1 MFGVCELARVKA
13 IVFEPGDEQD
23 YDALLKHEN
32 DLWWFSN
39 PDITTVWDAL
49 LEDIERGETGVFT
62 VRSIRF
68 IIDGIANPNA
78 SNVDVSYLHT
88 WLSGGQDLAVDL
100 FGDDEE
106 NNLGR
111 MADVVLRLVG
121 TEAFIP
127 GEAEFIG
134 MFDVVFD
141 WYYDNDG
148 HKDDFTCVAIFLGEL
163 DLRAKLPMTTNELEM
178 KLLRTIPQACDF
190 GQIINNFQNVDSWLI
205 KSALERLISDRL
217 VTLDM
222 NMVPARY
229 SITEAGFA
237 LVGAA

>member
-1 MFGVCELARVKA
+1 MFGVCELARRNR
-13 IVFEPGDEQD
+13 FEPGDEQD
-23 YDALLKHEN
+23 YDAAEHEN
-32 DLWWFSN
+32 DLWWFQIQISR
-39 PDITTVWDAL
+39 PWDAL
-49 LEDIERGETGVFT
+49 LEALSAEDRWLT

-68 IIDGIANPNA
+68 IIDRIQIER
-78 SNVDVSYLHT
+78 VECYVSYLH
-88 WLSGGQDLAVDL
+88 LGSLAVKTSRL
-100 FGDDEE
+100 ISLVMMREQSRSHG
-106 NNLGR
+106 GR
-111 MADVVLRLVG
+111 SASACWHKPSYLASRVYRHVRCCIRLVLH
-121 TEAFIP
+121 
-127 GEAEFIG
+127 
-134 MFDVVFD
+134 
-141 WYYDNDG
+141 NDG
-148 HKDDFTCVAIFLGEL
+148 HKDDFTCVAIFLSEL